1 MTGNNRGHAVK
12 LTTETKKKLEAVR
25 DLLEEAIQEQFSQGL
40 APGVRPPKISQ
51 SYAISASLDMMAGVI
66 VDSIEV
72 YPAGAVGLLM
82 AQAGR
87 LVGNGVLSAMG
98 EHTARVELEDG
109 KPYLIRPSSD
119 PIEILIQLP
128 DAAAAAAAQPPMA
141 EA

>member
-66 VDSIEV
+66 VDSLEI
-72 YPAGAVGLLM
+72 YPAGAVQFLM
-82 AQAGR
+82 AESGR
-87 LVGNGVLSAMG
+87 MIANGVLTAMG

>member
-1 MTGNNRGHAVK
+1 M
-12 LTTETKKKLEAVR
+12 R

-51 SYAISASLDMMAGVI
+51 VVRHFLASLDMMAGVI
-66 VDSIEV
+66 VDRIEV

-82 AQAGR
+82 AEAGR
-87 LVGNGVLSAMG
+87 MVGNGVLSAMG

-109 KPYLIRPSSD
+109 KPYLIRPSAD
-119 PIEILIQLP
+119 PIEILIEFP
-128 DAAAAAAAQPPMA
+128 NAAASAAAQPPMA